1 MSSAN
6 RFLLTF
12 LGRPQAHVLH
22 AQACAAQEDDSPD
35 SSSRR
40 LTNARCKAAGG
51 GGVATCAY
59 LPGFRGCG
67 AWGRTCSTPMQDM
80 SGFHRMNHAC
90 QVVCGADCD
99 SSGVV
104 PG

>member
-51 GGVATCAY
+51 GLCSVHTCGVFGGVP
-59 LPGFRGCG
+59 LGVEHVRPL
-67 AWGRTCSTPMQDM
+67 
-80 SGFHRMNHAC
+80 
-90 QVVCGADCD
+90 QVVLHALEAFSCRIT
-99 SSGVV
+99 
-104 PG
+104 PP

>member
-40 LTNARCKAAGG
+40 LTYARCKAAGG
-51 GGVATCAY
+51 GGLRPVHTCRVFGGVALGVELVRPLC
-59 LPGFRGCG
+59 
-67 AWGRTCSTPMQDM
+67 RTC
-80 SGFHRMNHAC
+80 
-90 QVVCGADCD
+90 QVFIG
-99 SSGVV
+99 
-104 PG
+104 

>member
-51 GGVATCAY
+51 GGCDLCIPA
-59 LPGFRGCG
+59 GFSGVWRLGSNMFDPYAGHVRFSSDEPC
-67 AWGRTCSTPMQDM
+67 M
-80 SGFHRMNHAC
+80 SGC
-90 QVVCGADCD
+90 LWG
-99 SSGVV
+99 GL
-104 PG
+104 

>member
-35 SSSRR
+35 SHSRR
-40 LTNARCKAAGG
+40 LTISAAKQRDEGCDLCIPAKLSGLLRGAEQARPLRI
-51 GGVATCAY
+51 V
-59 LPGFRGCG
+59 R
-67 AWGRTCSTPMQDM
+67 
-80 SGFHRMNHAC
+80 
-90 QVVCGADCD
+90 QVPIG
-99 SSGVV
+99 
-104 PG
+104 